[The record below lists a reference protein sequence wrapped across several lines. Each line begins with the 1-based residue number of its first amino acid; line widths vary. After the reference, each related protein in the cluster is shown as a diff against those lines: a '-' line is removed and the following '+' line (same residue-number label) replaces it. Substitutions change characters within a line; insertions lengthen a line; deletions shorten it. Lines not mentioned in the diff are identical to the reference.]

1 MPQRKEIQRLAQ
13 LEASKAKD
21 QQRGPKEQ
29 PRPSNQEPQQVQDH
43 PQKTEL
49 VCKPTSESVAL

>member
-13 LEASKAKD
+13 LEASKAED

-29 PRPSNQEPQQVQDH
+29 PRPSNQGPQQVQDH

-49 VCKPTSESVAL
+49 AYKPTLESVAL